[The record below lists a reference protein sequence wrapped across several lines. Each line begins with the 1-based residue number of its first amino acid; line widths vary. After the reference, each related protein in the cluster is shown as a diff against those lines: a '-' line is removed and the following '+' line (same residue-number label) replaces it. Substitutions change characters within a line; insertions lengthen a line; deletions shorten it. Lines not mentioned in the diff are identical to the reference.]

1 MSIET
6 ALVSFAVVAALLTI
20 TPGLD
25 TALVL
30 RSALVQGRRLAI
42 ATGTGIITGAF
53 VWGIAASVGL
63 AALLRASEVAFT
75 VLRVVGAAYMV
86 FLGARL
92 LWTQVIRPRAIDDD
106 GAPDAALPRR
116 WWGAWSKGLLT
127 NLLNPKVGAFYVA
140 VLPQFLPP
148 GSNELLMGI
157 LLAAVHGIETAA
169 WFALIIFGAQRVRRW
184 LTRPVV
190 RRSIDG
196 VTGAA
201 LIGFGVRL
209 AFVAK

>member
-6 ALVSFAVVAALLTI
+6 ALLSFAVVAALLTI

-92 LWTQVIRPRAIDDD
+92 LWTRVIRPRAIDDD
-106 GAPDAALPRR
+106 GALDAALPRR

-148 GSNELLMGI
+148 GLNELLMGI
-157 LLAAVHGIETAA
+157 LLAGVHGIETAA
-169 WFALIIFGAQRVRRW
+169 WFALIIFGAQSVRRW